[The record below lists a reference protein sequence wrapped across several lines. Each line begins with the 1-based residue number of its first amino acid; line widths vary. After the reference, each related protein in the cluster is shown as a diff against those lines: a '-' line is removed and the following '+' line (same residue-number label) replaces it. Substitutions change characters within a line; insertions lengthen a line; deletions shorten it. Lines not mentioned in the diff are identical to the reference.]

1 MISRGII
8 ALDIDGTLTAE
19 AHIINQPVIDLLISL
34 YDQGW
39 KIVFITG
46 RSFMRGHRVLQS
58 LPFPYYF
65 AVQNGALLFEMP
77 SCRIVSKKMLKHE
90 LIAPMEKICLEE
102 GTDFIVY
109 SGFENQDIC
118 YHRGTY
124 LSPRV
129 KRYLETRIGLL
140 KENWLE
146 VSSFKNLP
154 IDYFTSFKC
163 FVEEKNA
170 YQLSER
176 IEREILLHAPANR
189 DSFDPSY
196 FIIQATHPEATKGE
210 MLRELRAIFGSH
222 LPAIAAGDGGNDIS
236 MLQEADIKIVMET
249 APDFMLKMATIIAPA
264 ASKNGI
270 ISGLNQAIKL
280 CK

>member
-1 MISRGII
+1 
-8 ALDIDGTLTAE
+8 
-19 AHIINQPVIDLLISL
+19 
-34 YDQGW
+34 
-39 KIVFITG
+39 
-46 RSFMRGHRVLQS
+46 MRGHRVLQS

-77 SCRIVSKKMLKHE
+77 SSRIVSKKMLKHE

-124 LSPRV
+124 LAPRV
-129 KRYLETRIGLL
+129 KRYLETRIGML

-146 VSSFKNLP
+146 VSSFNKLP
-154 IDYFTSFKC
+154 VDCFTSFKC

-170 YQLSER
+170 YRLSQK
-176 IEREILLHAPANR
+176 IETELALHAPANR

-196 FIIQATHPEATKGE
+196 FIIQATHSEATKGG
-210 MLRELRAIFGSH
+210 MIRELKAIFGSH
-222 LPAIAAGDGGNDIS
+222 LPVIAAGDGGNDIS
-236 MLQEADIKIVMET
+236 MLHEADVKIVMET
-249 APDFMLKMATIIAPA
+249 APESMLGMATIIAPA
-264 ASKNGI
+264 ATKNGI
-270 ISGLNQAIKL
+270 ISALNQAIKI